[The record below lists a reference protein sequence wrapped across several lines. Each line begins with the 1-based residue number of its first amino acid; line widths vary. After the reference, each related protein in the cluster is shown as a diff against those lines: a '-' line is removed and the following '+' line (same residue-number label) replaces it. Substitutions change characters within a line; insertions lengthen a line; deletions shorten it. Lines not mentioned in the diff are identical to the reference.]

1 MNCKIV
7 ELQMNIYVFLSAQ
20 KICRQLRVPDI
31 LGAHGKCKLEK
42 DGEIHKVILLLNCT
56 IVKLR
61 MIISAF
67 VFF

>member
-1 MNCKIV
+1 MN
-7 ELQMNIYVFLSAQ
+7 VFLSAQ

-42 DGEIHKVILLLNCT
+42 DGEIHKVILLLKCT

-61 MIISAF
+61 MIISAYLGSY
-67 VFF
+67 FFERAENM